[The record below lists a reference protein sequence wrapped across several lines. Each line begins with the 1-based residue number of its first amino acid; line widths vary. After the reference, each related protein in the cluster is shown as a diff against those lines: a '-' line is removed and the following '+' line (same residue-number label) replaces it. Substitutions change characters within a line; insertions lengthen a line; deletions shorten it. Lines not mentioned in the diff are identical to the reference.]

1 MCNSSRYYKTIVAI
15 AVDEYELKEVFDS
28 VLSWKIGKQSERCL
42 LSLAFC
48 QLPAPK
54 DISDDELVR
63 LLDAEDPSGFRIPMS
78 LGEPHVEL
86 DKGNETSGWEQM
98 QPA

>member
-1 MCNSSRYYKTIVAI
+1 M
-15 AVDEYELKEVFDS
+15 
-28 VLSWKIGKQSERCL
+28 
-42 LSLAFC
+42 SLAFC

-86 DKGNETSGWEQM
+86 DKGNETSG
-98 QPA
+98 